1 MPLTAVPSDL
11 YDPDLDGP
19 REPTRTPTENN
30 SMSNINPLTGRP
42 KRPQKSSSF
51 TAVVSDLEVGESASR
66 THALNEN
73 MTLAEFQRDMSDMK
87 DQISNNVR
95 PLVRKAQ
102 EATGGTYRV
111 ETSQT
116 ITTSGR
122 IYLLAIVTRTS

>member
-1 MPLTAVPSDL
+1 MDHAAPDST
-11 YDPDLDGP
+11 YDEDLDGP
-19 REPTRTPTENN
+19 ILINHI
-30 SMSNINPLTGRP
+30 SMDGTVNQVDINPLTGRA
-42 KRPQKSSSF
+42 KRPKKSSSF
-51 TAVVSDLEVGESASR
+51 TAVVTDLEVGESASR
-66 THALNEN
+66 THPLNEN
-73 MTLAEFQRDMSDMK
+73 MTLAELQRDLSEMK

>member
-11 YDPDLDGP
+11 YDEDLDGP
-19 REPTRTPTENN
+19 REPTRTPIENN
-30 SMSNINPLTGRP
+30 SMSNINPLTGQP
-42 KRPQKSSSF
+42 KRPKKSSSF
-51 TAVVSDLEVGESASR
+51 TAVVTDLEVGESASR
-66 THALNEN
+66 THPLNEN
-73 MTLAEFQRDMSDMK
+73 MTLAELQRDLSEMK

-122 IYLLAIVTRTS
+122 IYLLAIVTRTA